1 MFDPVYKENRIENL
15 NKLTPFMRK
24 TESKTVQEKVEQE
37 EKQKE
42 RTPQTRCA

>member
-24 TESKTVQEKVEQE
+24 IGPKTAQEARLQGGTYGRPVEG
-37 EKQKE
+37 
-42 RTPQTRCA
+42 TT